1 MTVHDPTQ
9 LINFRTLIDDEI
21 YVCELYNHNFQR
33 LIELIIEVGEDKFEA
48 DVIQTVN
55 LKKRALD
62 RKLNAILND

>member
-1 MTVHDPTQ
+1 MTVYDPTQ

-33 LIELIIEVGEDKFEA
+33 LTELISEVGEDKFEA

-55 LKKRALD
+55 LKQRALD